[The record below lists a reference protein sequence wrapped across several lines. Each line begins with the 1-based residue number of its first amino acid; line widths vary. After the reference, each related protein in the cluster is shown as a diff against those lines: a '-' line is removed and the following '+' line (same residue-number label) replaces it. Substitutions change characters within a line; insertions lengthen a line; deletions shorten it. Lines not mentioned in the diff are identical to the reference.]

1 MSQENVEIARGVFH
15 AWKAG
20 DMEAVRDLYDPD
32 VIVRGLEGWPEP
44 GPFVGREA
52 VMRQWEQQRETWD
65 ADIVEPIGDF
75 FDAADRVVVRQAW
88 RGAGHGP
95 GLNMEKY
102 GDDERL
108 DGAEGQD
115 RLPGVLLGS
124 RGGPRNSRAVG
135 VGHVGGER

>member
-1 MSQENVEIARGVFH
+1 MSQENVEVARGVFD

-65 ADIVEPIGDF
+65 TDSFQLISDF
-75 FDAADRVVVRQAW
+75 INVGDRVAVRFIW
-88 RGAGHGP
+88 HGAGRGP
-95 GLNMEKY
+95 YADLEMTGVYTVRKGRIFGLEFFW
-102 GDDERL
+102 DH
-108 DGAEGQD
+108 AEAVQ
-115 RLPGVLLGS
+115 
-124 RGGPRNSRAVG
+124 AVG
-135 VGHVGGER
+135 L